1 MPPFLTPD
9 EIYGLT
15 HLVRPSAQARF
26 LAEMDV
32 PSRRRPDGTLLV
44 LRRDLE
50 RDSAARERPRPN
62 LAAVRAPQ
70 TQGER
75 LEASRMV
82 ADRRAGRSGQ
92 AVHRAAGEAR
102 YAVMNSGAVH
112 FACSRNAL
120 RQRWEM

>member
-26 LAEMDV
+26 LAELGV

-50 RDSAARERPRPN
+50 HGARYKRWRERHDSAGIEPRE
-62 LAAVRAPQ
+62 Q
-70 TQGER
+70 
-75 LEASRMV
+75 
-82 ADRRAGRSGQ
+82 
-92 AVHRAAGEAR
+92 
-102 YAVMNSGAVH
+102 
-112 FACSRNAL
+112 FAYL
-120 RQRWEM
+120 K

>member
-26 LAEMDV
+26 LAEMGV

-50 RDSAARERPRPN
+50 HGTAMRGRPQPN
-62 LAAVRAPQ
+62 LAAVRAP
-70 TQGER
+70 R
-75 LEASRMV
+75 
-82 ADRRAGRSGQ
+82 
-92 AVHRAAGEAR
+92 
-102 YAVMNSGAVH
+102 
-112 FACSRNAL
+112 
-120 RQRWEM
+120 